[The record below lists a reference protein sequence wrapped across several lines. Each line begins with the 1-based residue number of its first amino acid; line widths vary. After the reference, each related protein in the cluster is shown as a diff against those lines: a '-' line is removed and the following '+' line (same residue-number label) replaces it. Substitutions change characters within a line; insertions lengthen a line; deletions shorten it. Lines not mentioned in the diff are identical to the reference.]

1 MPVPHADPI
10 DLTTMTPFDAM
21 QHAQAQYDLAELRD
35 DEQAMA
41 HWRRK
46 LEAAERRCERDGL
59 LS

>member
-1 MPVPHADPI
+1 MPVPQTDQV
-10 DLTTMTPFDAM
+10 DLSTMPPFDAM

-35 DEQAMA
+35 DQQGMD

-46 LEAAERRCERDGL
+46 LEAAERVCERDGL